1 MIRKLDK
8 NDINQLLQIWLEV
21 NIKTHDF
28 IPKEYW
34 EEQYDNVKELLP
46 NSEIY
51 VYEENEKI
59 VAFVGLIENYIAG
72 IFVSFSFQSKGIG
85 KKLLDYIKEF
95 KKELSL
101 NVYAKNISAI
111 KFYQR
116 EGFIINSQNI
126 DEETKEQQILMIWK
140 SL

>member
-28 IPKEYW
+28 IVKEYW
-34 EEQYDNVKELLP
+34 EEQYDNVKDLLP

-101 NVYAKNISAI
+101 NVYVKNISAI

-116 EGFIINSQNI
+116 EGFIINSENI

>member
-28 IPKEYW
+28 IVKEYW

-85 KKLLDYIKEF
+85 KKLLNYIKEF

-101 NVYAKNISAI
+101 NVYVKNTSAI

-126 DEETKEQQILMIWK
+126 DEEAKEQQILMIWK

>member
-21 NIKTHDF
+21 NIKTHNF

-51 VYEENEKI
+51 VYEENKKI

-101 NVYAKNISAI
+101 NVYVKNISVI

>member
-28 IPKEYW
+28 IVKEYW

-72 IFVSFSFQSKGIG
+72 IFVSFPFQSKGIG

-101 NVYAKNISAI
+101 NVYVKNTSAI

-116 EGFIINSQNI
+116 EGFIINSQSI

-140 SL
+140 

>member
-28 IPKEYW
+28 IVKEYW

-101 NVYAKNISAI
+101 NVYVKNTSAI

>member
-21 NIKTHDF
+21 NIKTHNF

-101 NVYAKNISAI
+101 NVYVKNISAI

-126 DEETKEQQILMIWK
+126 NEETKEQQIFMIWK

>member
-28 IPKEYW
+28 IVKEYW

-101 NVYAKNISAI
+101 NVYVKNTSAI

-116 EGFIINSQNI
+116 EGFIINSQSI

-140 SL
+140 

>member
-21 NIKTHDF
+21 NIKTHNF

-59 VAFVGLIENYIAG
+59 VAFVGLIQNYIAG

-101 NVYAKNISAI
+101 NVYVKNISAI

>member
-28 IPKEYW
+28 IVKEYW

-101 NVYAKNISAI
+101 NVYVKNISAI

-116 EGFIINSQNI
+116 EGFIIN
-126 DEETKEQQILMIWK
+126 
-140 SL
+140 

>member
-21 NIKTHDF
+21 NIKTHNF

-51 VYEENEKI
+51 VYEENEKT

-101 NVYAKNISAI
+101 NVYVKNISAI

-126 DEETKEQQILMIWK
+126 DEETKEQQILMIWE

>member
-21 NIKTHDF
+21 NIKTHNF

-51 VYEENEKI
+51 VYEENKKI
-59 VAFVGLIENYIAG
+59 VAFIGLIENYIAG

-101 NVYAKNISAI
+101 NVYVKNISAI

>member
-21 NIKTHDF
+21 NIKTHNF

-51 VYEENEKI
+51 VYEENEKT
-59 VAFVGLIENYIAG
+59 VAFIGLIENYIAG

-101 NVYAKNISAI
+101 NVYVKNISAI

>member
-21 NIKTHDF
+21 NIKIHNF

-59 VAFVGLIENYIAG
+59 VAFVGLIQNYIAG

-101 NVYAKNISAI
+101 NVYVKNISAI

>member
-21 NIKTHDF
+21 NIKTHNF

-59 VAFVGLIENYIAG
+59 VAFVGLIQNYIAG

-101 NVYAKNISAI
+101 NVYVKNTSAI

-126 DEETKEQQILMIWK
+126 DEETKEQQILMIWE

>member
-28 IPKEYW
+28 IVKEYW

-72 IFVSFSFQSKGIG
+72 IFVSFPFQSKGIG

-101 NVYAKNISAI
+101 NVYVKNTSAI

-116 EGFIINSQNI
+116 EGFIINSQSI
-126 DEETKEQQILMIWK
+126 DEETKEQQIFMIWK

>member
-21 NIKTHDF
+21 NIKTHNF

>member
-8 NDINQLLQIWLEV
+8 NDINKLLQIWLEV
-21 NIKTHDF
+21 NIKTHNF

-59 VAFVGLIENYIAG
+59 VAFVGLIENYIAE

-101 NVYAKNISAI
+101 NVYVKNISAI

>member
-21 NIKTHDF
+21 NIKTHNF

-51 VYEENEKI
+51 VYEENEKT
-59 VAFVGLIENYIAG
+59 VAFIGLIENYIPG

-101 NVYAKNISAI
+101 NVYVKNISAI

-116 EGFIINSQNI
+116 EDFIINSQNI

>member
-21 NIKTHDF
+21 NIKTHNF

-51 VYEENEKI
+51 VYEENKKI

-72 IFVSFSFQSKGIG
+72 IFVSFPFQSKGIG

-101 NVYAKNISAI
+101 NVYVKNTSAI

-116 EGFIINSQNI
+116 EGFIINSQSI

>member
-21 NIKTHDF
+21 NIKTHNF

-51 VYEENEKI
+51 VYEENKKI

-101 NVYAKNISAI
+101 NVYVKNISAI

>member
-21 NIKTHDF
+21 NIKTHNF

-72 IFVSFSFQSKGIG
+72 IFVSFPFQSKGIG

-101 NVYAKNISAI
+101 NVYVKNTSAI

-116 EGFIINSQNI
+116 EGFIINSQSI

-140 SL
+140 

>member
-21 NIKTHDF
+21 NIKTHNF

-34 EEQYDNVKELLP
+34 EEQYDNVKKLLP

-59 VAFVGLIENYIAG
+59 VAFVGLIENYIVG
-72 IFVSFSFQSKGIG
+72 IFISFSFQSKGIG

-101 NVYAKNISAI
+101 NVYVKNISAI

>member
-21 NIKTHDF
+21 NIKTHNF

-34 EEQYDNVKELLP
+34 EKQYDNVKELLP

-59 VAFVGLIENYIAG
+59 VAFVGLIQNYIAG

-101 NVYAKNISAI
+101 NVYVKNISAI

>member
-28 IPKEYW
+28 IVKEYW

-101 NVYAKNISAI
+101 NVYVKNTSAI

-116 EGFIINSQNI
+116 EGFIINSQSI

>member
-21 NIKTHDF
+21 NIKTHNF

-101 NVYAKNISAI
+101 NVYVKNISAI

-116 EGFIINSQNI
+116 EGFIINSQSI

-140 SL
+140 

>member
-21 NIKTHDF
+21 NIKTHNF

-59 VAFVGLIENYIAG
+59 VAFIGLIENYIAG

-101 NVYAKNISAI
+101 NVYVKNISAI

>member
-21 NIKTHDF
+21 NIKTHNF

-101 NVYAKNISAI
+101 NVYVKNISAI

-116 EGFIINSQNI
+116 EGFIINSENI

>member
-21 NIKTHDF
+21 NIKTHNF

-101 NVYAKNISAI
+101 NVYVKNISAI

>member
-21 NIKTHDF
+21 NIKTHNF

-72 IFVSFSFQSKGIG
+72 IFVSFPFQSKGIG

-101 NVYAKNISAI
+101 NVYVKNISAI

>member
-28 IPKEYW
+28 IVKEYW

-101 NVYAKNISAI
+101 NVYVKNISAI

>member
-21 NIKTHDF
+21 NIKTHNF

-101 NVYAKNISAI
+101 NVYVKNTSAI

-116 EGFIINSQNI
+116 EGFIINSQSI
-126 DEETKEQQILMIWK
+126 DEETKEQQIFMIWK

>member
-21 NIKTHDF
+21 NIKTHNF

-51 VYEENEKI
+51 VYEENEKT
-59 VAFVGLIENYIAG
+59 VAFVGVIENYIAG

-101 NVYAKNISAI
+101 NVYVKNISAI

-126 DEETKEQQILMIWK
+126 DEETKEQQILMMWK

>member
-21 NIKTHDF
+21 NIKTHNF

-101 NVYAKNISAI
+101 NVYVKNISAI

-126 DEETKEQQILMIWK
+126 DENTKEQQILMIWK

>member
-21 NIKTHDF
+21 NIKTHNF

-51 VYEENEKI
+51 VYEENEKT
-59 VAFVGLIENYIAG
+59 VAFIGLIENYIAG

-101 NVYAKNISAI
+101 NVYVKNISAI

-116 EGFIINSQNI
+116 EDFIINSQNI

>member
-21 NIKTHDF
+21 NIKTHNF

-59 VAFVGLIENYIAG
+59 VAFVGLIQNYIAG

-101 NVYAKNISAI
+101 NVYVKNTSAI

-116 EGFIINSQNI
+116 EGFIINSQSI

-140 SL
+140 

>member
-21 NIKTHDF
+21 NIKTHNF

-51 VYEENEKI
+51 VYEENEKT

-101 NVYAKNISAI
+101 NVYVKNISAI

>member
-21 NIKTHDF
+21 NIKTHNF

-101 NVYAKNISAI
+101 NVYVKNTSAI

-116 EGFIINSQNI
+116 EGFIINSQSI

>member
-21 NIKTHDF
+21 NIKTHNF

-51 VYEENEKI
+51 VYEENEKT
-59 VAFVGLIENYIAG
+59 VTFVGLIENYIAG

-101 NVYAKNISAI
+101 NVYVKNISAI

>member
-28 IPKEYW
+28 IVKEYW

-72 IFVSFSFQSKGIG
+72 IFVSFPFQSKGIG

-101 NVYAKNISAI
+101 NVYVKNTSAI

-116 EGFIINSQNI
+116 EGFIINSQSI

>member
-8 NDINQLLQIWLEV
+8 NDINKLLQIWLEV

-28 IPKEYW
+28 IVKEYW

-101 NVYAKNISAI
+101 NVYVKNISAI